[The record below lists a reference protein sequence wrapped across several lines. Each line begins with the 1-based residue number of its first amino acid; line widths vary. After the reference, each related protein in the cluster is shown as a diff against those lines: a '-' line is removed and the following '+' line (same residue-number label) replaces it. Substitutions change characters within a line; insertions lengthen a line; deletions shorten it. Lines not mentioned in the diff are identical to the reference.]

1 LEIVTGREKQPVA
14 LRGTGIYRFAV
25 QERFAFGGATGA
37 DTAEIPVINLM
48 DRELTLSIGLSS
60 PLTGEKSLLLP
71 PKGAVGLKLGLEKR
85 HYTEKFTE
93 VTVSDG
99 SAVRAVRVE
108 LPPPPALLEW
118 ASEDAEIDL
127 GAIPKRQ
134 IPRPEFELR
143 NRGATRATVE
153 IRETEGGLAL
163 AKGQAS
169 RFDLLPGKSTVV
181 KTVWRLS
188 ENLGAVSSGLI
199 ASHGGL
205 DHPLRVRGLVVEPP
219 VAAQEKV
226 SEAPPKP
233 KDPQSPPVNVL
244 SETEQ
249 NDLNRR
255 MPADIDYTPGTGGV
269 DLTWKYAGPEPV
281 LFWLE
286 KKVVER
292 SKAGLEDAFER
303 RLQVPQDLPQPETT
317 EKWVPIFPSE
327 ADIRKLEDGTWRGS
341 VYGLKPGHHD
351 VRIATRNPPNGSRID
366 YSEFAVRVFP
376 PPPNP
381 LWKWLAGAFGVLCLL
396 YLLRKRLRRLFVRD
410 PQQI

>member
-1 LEIVTGREKQPVA
+1 
-14 LRGTGIYRFAV
+14 
-25 QERFAFGGATGA
+25 
-37 DTAEIPVINLM
+37 
-48 DRELTLSIGLSS
+48 
-60 PLTGEKSLLLP
+60 LTGEKSLLLP

-99 SAVRAVRVE
+99 SAVRTVRVE

-118 ASEDAEIDL
+118 ASEDGEVDL

-169 RFDLLPGKSTVV
+169 RFDLLPGESTVV

-219 VAAQEKV
+219 AAAQEPVV
-226 SEAPPKP
+226 STLPNEAT
-233 KDPQSPPVNVL
+233 PQPGRTPGRLL

-255 MPADIDYTPGTGGV
+255 MPADIEYTPRAGGV

-292 SKAGLEDAFER
+292 SKAALEDAFER
-303 RLQVPQDLPQPETT
+303 RLQVPQDLPQPEVT
-317 EKWVPIFPSE
+317 EKWMPIFPSE
-327 ADIRKLEDGTWRGS
+327 AGVRKLEDGTWAGTIN
-341 VYGLKPGHHD
+341 GLEPGHQD

-410 PQQI
+410 PQPE